1 MSEGRKEAIIEINKM
16 INENDGKLFMGMVH
30 HVYGPLR
37 GLNFILDKPNI
48 EEVLD
53 VMDSQEVEM
62 TMEDQVKFI
71 EEIKSRDPKNSLDLK
86 LKIWTET
93 GLSPR
98 LMILPFELADQAENY
113 PTVVKD
119 IVGGI
124 NEVNN
129 ILKFTAP
136 LQAKDAFFYRQGII

>member
-1 MSEGRKEAIIEINKM
+1 MSEGRKEASIEINKM

>member
-1 MSEGRKEAIIEINKM
+1 MVESRKEASIEINKM
-16 INENDGKLFMGMVH
+16 INENDGKLLMGMVH

-53 VMDSQEVEM
+53 AMDSQEVEM
-62 TMEDQVKFI
+62 SIEDQVKLI
-71 EEIKSRDPKNSLDLK
+71 EEIKKREPKNSIDLK
-86 LKIWTET
+86 IKIWNET

-98 LMILPFELADQAENY
+98 LMVLPFELADQAENY

-124 NEVNN
+124 KEVTNV
-129 ILKFTAP
+129 LKFTAP
-136 LQAKDAFFYRQGII
+136 LQAQDTFFYRKGII

>member
-1 MSEGRKEAIIEINKM
+1 MSEGRKEASIEINKM

-53 VMDSQEVEM
+53 AMDSQEVEM
-62 TMEDQVKFI
+62 SIEDQAKLSD
-71 EEIKSRDPKNSLDLK
+71 EIKKRDPKNSLDLK
-86 LKIWTET
+86 LKIWNET

-98 LMILPFELADQAENY
+98 LMVLPFNLTDQAENY
-113 PTVVKD
+113 PTVVNN

-124 NEVNN
+124 NEVTNA
-129 ILKFTAP
+129 LKFTAP
-136 LQAKDAFFYRQGII
+136 LQSNDAFFYRRGII

>member
-1 MSEGRKEAIIEINKM
+1 MSEGRKEASIEINKM

-53 VMDSQEVEM
+53 AMDSQEVEM
-62 TMEDQVKFI
+62 SIEDQAKLAD
-71 EEIKSRDPKNSLDLK
+71 EIKKRDPKNSLDLK

-98 LMILPFELADQAENY
+98 LMILPFDLTDQAENY
-113 PTVVKD
+113 PTVVNNR
-119 IVGGI
+119 VGGI
-124 NEVNN
+124 NEVSNV
-129 ILKFTAP
+129 LKFTAP
-136 LQAKDAFFYRQGII
+136 LQSKDAFFYRQGII

>member
-1 MSEGRKEAIIEINKM
+1 MKEGRKEASIEINKM

-53 VMDSQEVEM
+53 AMDSQEVEM
-62 TMEDQVKFI
+62 TLEDQVKFT
-71 EEIKSRDPKNSLDLK
+71 EEIKNRDPKNALDLK

-93 GLSPR
+93 GLSPM

-113 PTVVKD
+113 PTVVNN

-124 NEVNN
+124 NEVTNS
-129 ILKFTAP
+129 LKFTAP
-136 LQAKDAFFYRQGII
+136 LQSKDAFFYRRGII